1 MIFNDFQWVTNNEK
15 IVGSHNTLNI
25 YVIKIAGALI
35 LFFIKSY
42 RFIETPE
49 KSSIIKWVLRD
60 FYSTFK
66 NKVHWNKKW
75 NGLQRASGAAEFIP
89 LKKSTPSQSWTWKF
103 FLVLVETLYN
113 NLVKEFNCPFV
124 VLAIFQK
131 VLHYCSCR
139 ILSSCIYPNC
149 FPLYWVD
156 NVG

>member
-1 MIFNDFQWVTNNEK
+1 MVTRVFLIFSLIKWSEMEMGFYGYFFPVFIQTAFHYIGW
-15 IVGSHNTLNI
+15 IMWARGFYLFLPLNGFWGI
-25 YVIKIAGALI
+25 FLPLLPIKLI
-35 LFFIKSY
+35 HHHHSSS
-42 RFIETPE
+42 P
-49 KSSIIKWVLRD
+49 SSI
-60 FYSTFK
+60 
-66 NKVHWNKKW
+66 
-75 NGLQRASGAAEFIP
+75 QRASMYIP
-89 LKKSTPSQSWTWKF
+89 LKKK
-103 FLVLVETLYN
+103 